1 MRFRAKFALVDWAW
15 LAVAAFVSVLF
26 LSGPHRAAS
35 NLRYYALMM
44 VLFAAARVLL
54 HFFIFWEIT
63 SAGLYERRLWTT
75 RTIPWQ
81 EITAIAPWPESR
93 PNRDY
98 IAIEFARSA
107 PLSNRG
113 SVIASPEHREDFL
126 TELRRR
132 APQAALEVP
141 LGASPVPAR

>member
-1 MRFRAKFALVDWAW
+1 MRFRAKFARVDWAW

-26 LSGPHRAAS
+26 LSGPRHAAS

-44 VLFAAARVLL
+44 VLFAATRVLL
-54 HFFIFWEIT
+54 HFLIFWEIA

-81 EITAIAPWPESR
+81 EITAIAPWPENR

-98 IAIEFARSA
+98 VAIEFVRSA
-107 PLSNRG
+107 PLSARG
-113 SVIASPEHREDFL
+113 SVIASPEHREAFL

-132 APQAALEVP
+132 APQATLELP
-141 LGASPVPAR
+141 PSASPIPAR